1 MNTCL
6 VFSASF
12 VLTIIV
18 ESQGNLRCKSVE
30 GFLVQEQS
38 VSFTEVL
45 GLHTCTLVTQHP
57 IEIQSAISANQLTDS
72 HSFLIVELNG
82 NVYDN
87 GIIPVRCVDCRF
99 VQLCRRDEYIH
110 SHSWLMIC

>member
-72 HSFLIVELNG
+72 HSFLIVELMGMCTTTVSSQLDVLIAGLFN
-82 NVYDN
+82 Y
-87 GIIPVRCVDCRF
+87 VDVMNISIRI
-99 VQLCRRDEYIH
+99 LG
-110 SHSWLMIC
+110 